1 MSCHGYEGVMSVL
14 CTPLQVKCFVYVMLY
29 ILISYLLN
37 VSVTLYFTTRK
48 QLCKYT
54 EITVY
59 ISAIIVYF
67 RLSTREQYVKFWVIK
82 G

>member
-1 MSCHGYEGVMSVL
+1 
-14 CTPLQVKCFVYVMLY
+14 ML
-29 ILISYLLN
+29 
-37 VSVTLYFTTRK
+37 VTLYFTTRK

-59 ISAIIVYF
+59 FCNYIHVGI
-67 RLSTREQYVKFWVIK
+67 REQYVKFWVIK

>member
-1 MSCHGYEGVMSVL
+1 MKKK
-14 CTPLQVKCFVYVMLY
+14 TTKK
-29 ILISYLLN
+29 
-37 VSVTLYFTTRK
+37 SVTLYFTTRK

-59 ISAIIVYF
+59 VSVIIVYF
-67 RLSTREQYVKFWVIK
+67 RVGIREQYVKFGVIK

>member
-1 MSCHGYEGVMSVL
+1 MLKVIELGFHFQK
-14 CTPLQVKCFVYVMLY
+14 CTHTHIY
-29 ILISYLLN
+29 IFE
-37 VSVTLYFTTRK
+37 VTLYFTTRK

-59 ISAIIVYF
+59 VSVIIVYF
-67 RLSTREQYVKFWVIK
+67 HVSIREQYVKFGVIK

>member
-1 MSCHGYEGVMSVL
+1 VGIIGWRVNN
-14 CTPLQVKCFVYVMLY
+14 
-29 ILISYLLN
+29 ILHTVWLN
-37 VSVTLYFTTRK
+37 ILVTLYFTTRT

-59 ISAIIVYF
+59 VSVIIVYF
-67 RLSTREQYVKFWVIK
+67 RVGIREQYVMFWVIN